1 MTTLALGYA
10 EAVGDFTTG
19 AALLTASTDDP
30 YTLEGDADLGIA
42 PLTVRLNFPVFPA
55 GGQDQTYAFWI
66 PAGVGVPTVIDF
78 FILGYSSLPELI
90 DYDGPTDYE
99 FNGEQGV
106 LRVWPDPLPE
116 AIYLNAFFEVT
127 AAAEYPIEAVA
138 VGPFDGRLSRA
149 DVLTSLRMP
158 ADSESEAVLKVHYA
172 AAVEMIIN
180 YAPLAPLA
188 LRNEA
193 LVRLT
198 GFLFD
203 EPTGNVW
210 GRSGAAG
217 LLAPWVQHSAPVIE
231 SPGEEA

>member
-10 EAVGDFTTG
+10 EAVGDFATG
-19 AALLTASTDDP
+19 VAMLTASTDDP

-55 GGQDQTYAFWI
+55 GSQDLTYAFWI

-106 LRVWPDPLPE
+106 LRVWPDPLQE

-127 AAAEYPIEAVA
+127 AAAAYPIGAVA
-138 VGPFDGRLSRA
+138 VDPFEGRLSIGA
-149 DVLTSLRMP
+149 LLAGLRLPDIAENRELMNM
-158 ADSESEAVLKVHYA
+158 HYQA
-172 AAVEMIIN
+172 AMEMILA
-180 YAPLAPLA
+180 YAPLAPIA
-188 LRNEA
+188 LKNEA
-193 LVRLT
+193 LLRLA
-198 GFLFD
+198 GYLFD
-203 EPTGNVW
+203 EPTGHVW

-217 LLAPWVQHSAPVIE
+217 ILAPWVQHSAPVIE
-231 SPGEEA
+231 PPGEEV